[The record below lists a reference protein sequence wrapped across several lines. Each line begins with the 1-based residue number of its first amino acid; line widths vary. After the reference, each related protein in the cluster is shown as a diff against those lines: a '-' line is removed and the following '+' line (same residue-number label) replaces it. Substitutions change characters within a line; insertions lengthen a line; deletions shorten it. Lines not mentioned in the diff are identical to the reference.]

1 MELVFQLQLQDQQ
14 FLMLAV
20 EDLLDQLQMV
30 QAALVELGVVQLYLW
45 RVDLELQIEVVLEV
59 ETEVVMETLV
69 VQV

>member
-1 MELVFQLQLQDQQ
+1 
-14 FLMLAV
+14 
-20 EDLLDQLQMV
+20 
-30 QAALVELGVVQLYLW
+30 LVELGVVQLYLW